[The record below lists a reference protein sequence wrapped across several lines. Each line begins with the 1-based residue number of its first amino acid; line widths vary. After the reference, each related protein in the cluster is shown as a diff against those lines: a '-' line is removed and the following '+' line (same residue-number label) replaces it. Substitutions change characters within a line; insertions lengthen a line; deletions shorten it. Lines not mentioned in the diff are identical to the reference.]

1 VECDARHRQSASSD
15 VTRRFLANTRSYV
28 LAGVLTVIPLWVT
41 WLVFSFILS
50 LLVRLGG
57 PLARG
62 VAGVVGIA
70 GPYPTWWLQLP
81 WLHSLLAIVST
92 LIVFYSIGWIAT
104 RVVGHELIARID
116 GLIARIPLAQTIYGS
131 TKKLLAALQ
140 KKPEG
145 VERVVLV
152 EFPIAGMK
160 AVGLV
165 TRTFRDA
172 TTGRELAA
180 VFVPTTPNPTSGYL
194 EIVPVEQIVSTDW
207 TIDDAMSFV
216 MSGGAVAPASITFSG
231 RQNATRK

>member
-1 VECDARHRQSASSD
+1 
-15 VTRRFLANTRSYV
+15 VTKGFFANTRSYV

-57 PLARG
+57 PFAEGFANVLGSA
-62 VAGVVGIA
+62 APA
-70 GPYPTWWLQLP
+70 MQ
-81 WLHSLLAIVST
+81 WLHMPWFQSLVAIVST
-92 LIVFYSIGWIAT
+92 LFVFYLIGWIAT
-104 RVVGHELIARID
+104 RVVGHQIIARID
-116 GLIARIPLAQTIYGS
+116 ALVARIPLAQTIYGA

-140 KKPEG
+140 SKPEG

-160 AVGLV
+160 VVGLV
-165 TRTFRDA
+165 TRTFRDTA
-172 TTGRELAA
+172 TGRELAA

-194 EIVPVEQIVSTDW
+194 EIVPVDQITSTDW

-216 MSGGAVAPASITFSG
+216 MSGGAVAPSTIAYSG
-231 RQNATRK
+231 RPDAAKT